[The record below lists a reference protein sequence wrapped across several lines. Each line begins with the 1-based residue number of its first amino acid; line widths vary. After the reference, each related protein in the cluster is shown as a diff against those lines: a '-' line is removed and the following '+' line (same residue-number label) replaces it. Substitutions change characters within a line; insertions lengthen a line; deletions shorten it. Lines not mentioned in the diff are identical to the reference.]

1 MEAHFNHVYGN
12 AYTNRSSQS
21 IPQLN
26 TMLAALL
33 CICCMLMLGFV
44 DDILD
49 LRWRQKLIFPFIASL
64 PILTVYLINYN
75 VTYVMLPKPWHFV
88 VDLGPFYY
96 LFMVMVVIF
105 CTNSINIMA
114 GINGLEPGQSVVI
127 AISLLV
133 FNVIEL
139 TGTMARAHQVSFTLL
154 LPFLTVSLALLH
166 YNWYPAD
173 VFVGDTYC
181 YFAGIIFAS
190 VGILGHFTKT
200 LMLFFLPQIFNFV
213 FSVPQLFHLVPCPRH
228 RLPK

>member
-1 MEAHFNHVYGN
+1 
-12 AYTNRSSQS
+12 
-21 IPQLN
+21 
-26 TMLAALL
+26 MLAALL

-96 LFMVMVVIF
+96 VFMVMVVIF
-105 CTNSINIMA
+105 CTNTINIMA

-139 TGTMARAHQVSFTLL
+139 TGTMGKAHSVSFTLL
-154 LPFLTVSLALLH
+154 MPFLASSLALLH

-200 LMLFFLPQIFNFV
+200 MMLFFLPQIFNFI
-213 FSVPQLFHLVPCPRH
+213 FSIPQLFHLVPCPRH
-228 RLPK
+228 RLPKYAPIRIFVLNRFSVLNT

>member
-1 MEAHFNHVYGN
+1 
-12 AYTNRSSQS
+12 
-21 IPQLN
+21 
-26 TMLAALL
+26 
-33 CICCMLMLGFV
+33 MLMLGFV

-75 VTYVMLPKPWHFV
+75 VTHVMLPKPWHFV

-105 CTNSINIMA
+105 CTNTINIMA

-127 AISLLV
+127 AVSLLA
-133 FNVIEL
+133 FNMIEL
-139 TGTMARAHQVSFTLL
+139 SGSMGKAHVVSFTLL
-154 LPFLTVSLALLH
+154 MPFLASSLALLH

-181 YFAGIIFAS
+181 YFAGIVFAS

-200 LMLFFLPQIFNFV
+200 MMLFFLPQIFNFI
-213 FSVPQLFHLVPCPRH
+213 FSIPQLFHLVPCPRH
-228 RLPK
+228 RLPKYASGFLI